1 MNEKN
6 EQHER
11 IKSNDPKVIEFLK
24 YLGVDTRITKRV
36 YIYIETDDFIEV
48 QEFRSAWKPT
58 L

>member
-6 EQHER
+6 EQPQR
-11 IKSNDPKVIEFLK
+11 IKSNDPKVIELLK

-36 YIYIETDDFIEV
+36 YIRIEV
-48 QEFRSAWKPT
+48 SGFVEVEEFRNAWKPT

>member
-1 MNEKN
+1 MNKEN
-6 EQHER
+6 EQPR

-36 YIYIETDDFIEV
+36 YIRIEVEGFIEV
-48 QEFRSAWKPT
+48 EEFRNAWKPT

>member
-1 MNEKN
+1 MNEEN
-6 EQHER
+6 EQPQR

-36 YIYIETDDFIEV
+36 YIRIEV
-48 QEFRSAWKPT
+48 DGFVEVEEIRNAWKPT